1 MRRFRSLATFL
12 LAITLPSVVSA
23 HFIWLVPG
31 ADGEPAMVCFGEDA
45 ADQSVEFLPRLK
57 GMQVQTVGADGQ
69 VMPVELTWSKESL
82 TVPAPDKGQI
92 LLAAHDL
99 GVMDRGDSV
108 FRLKYY
114 AKAGPDV
121 SASAWKRA
129 GTKEHCALD
138 LVPLYRNGKVRVRVL
153 FDGQPAPEAEVKA
166 SGPNLDFEGQ
176 TNAKGMVTLPAVS
189 GGLYSIRARHIQ
201 DAGGE
206 LNGRTYGETRH
217 YVTVALKVP
226 HDTGATESDAKL
238 DDIPQPVTSFGAAVL
253 GDSVYMY
260 GGHMGGA
267 HSYSKAEQNNQLS
280 KLNLKTGKWATCAKG
295 PHLQGLALVP
305 SGNRLFRIGG
315 FTAENAEGE
324 DHRLVS
330 QSSVAA
336 WDETDGWTTF
346 PDLPEARSSHDA
358 AVLDGVIYVVGGW
371 KMADD
376 AETQWHTTAWKLDP
390 SAAKPRWRA
399 IANPG
404 FQRRAIAVA
413 AHHGKI
419 YVVGGM
425 DEESGPTTAVSVY
438 DPKQDS
444 WTDGPALQ
452 VVKEGVPQDRMSSGG
467 MSGFGAA
474 AFATGGAL
482 YVTTVQGVLQRLSD
496 DGSKWQVVK
505 TGLTP
510 RFFHRMIPVS
520 DQSFVIFGGSNM
532 SVGKFDAVELVNV
545 EEEK

>member
-1 MRRFRSLATFL
+1 MRKYAVLATFVFAL
-12 LAITLPSVVSA
+12 TLPSFVFA

-31 ADGEPAMVCFGEDA
+31 ADGEPTMVCFGEDA

-57 GMQVQTVGADGQ
+57 GMQVQTVASDGQ
-69 VMPVELTWSKESL
+69 ATPVELTWSKESL
-82 TVPAPDKGQI
+82 TMPSAGKGQI
-92 LLAAHDL
+92 LLATHDL
-99 GVMDRGDSV
+99 GVMDRADSV

-121 SASAWKRA
+121 TAAAWKKTRTA
-129 GTKEHCALD
+129 QHTALD
-138 LVPLYRNGKVRVRVL
+138 LVPLYRNGKVRIRVL
-153 FDGQPAPEAEVKA
+153 FAGQPAPDAQVKA

-176 TNAKGMVTLPAVS
+176 TNAKGMVTLPAAS
-189 GGLYSIRARHIQ
+189 GGLYSIRARHVQ
-201 DAGGE
+201 SAGGE
-206 LNGRTYGETRH
+206 LDGRTYGETRH

-226 HDTGATESDAKL
+226 RDTETADSAARL
-238 DDIPQPVTSFGAAVL
+238 DDIPEPVTSFGAAVL
-253 GDSVYMY
+253 GDAVYMY

-280 KLNLKTGKWATCAKG
+280 KLNLKTGKWATCVEG

-336 WDETDGWTTF
+336 WDEQSGWTTI

-371 KMADD
+371 KMAPDE
-376 AETQWHTTAWKLDP
+376 ETQWHTTAWKLDP
-390 SAAKPRWRA
+390 SAANPQWQA
-399 IANPG
+399 IADPG

-413 AHHGKI
+413 AHAGKI

-452 VVKEGVPQDRMSSGG
+452 VVKEGQDRMSSGG

-496 DGSKWQVVK
+496 DGSTWQVVK

-520 DQSFVIFGGSNM
+520 DHSFVVFGGSNM

-545 EEEK
+545 EDGK

>member
-1 MRRFRSLATFL
+1 MRKYAFLATFVFAL
-12 LAITLPSVVSA
+12 TLPSFVFA

-31 ADGEPAMVCFGEDA
+31 ADGEPTMVCFGEDA

-57 GMQVQTVGADGQ
+57 GMQVQTVGTDGAT
-69 VMPVELTWSKESL
+69 PVELTWSKESL
-82 TVPAPDKGQI
+82 TVPAAGKGRI
-92 LLAAHDL
+92 LVASHDL

-121 SASAWKRA
+121 TAAAWKKA
-129 GTKEHCALD
+129 GTGEHCVLD
-138 LVPLYRNGKVRVRVL
+138 LVPLYRKGKVRVRVL
-153 FDGQPAPEAEVKA
+153 FDGQPASKAQVKA

-201 DAGGE
+201 ADGGE
-206 LNGRTYGETRH
+206 LDGRTYGETRH
-217 YVTVALKVP
+217 YVTVALNVP
-226 HDTGATESDAKL
+226 GDTATTDAAAGL
-238 DDIPQPVTSFGAAVL
+238 DDIPEPVTSFGAAVL
-253 GDSVYMY
+253 GDAVYMY

-267 HSYSKAEQNNQLS
+267 HSYSKAEQNNKLS
-280 KLNLKTGKWATCAKG
+280 KLNLKSGKWTTCVEG

-336 WDETDGWTTF
+336 WDEQSGDWTAI

-371 KMADD
+371 KMAADE
-376 AETQWHTTAWKLDP
+376 ETQWHTTAWKLDP
-390 SAAKPRWRA
+390 TAAKPQWQA
-399 IANPG
+399 IADPG
-404 FQRRAIAVA
+404 FRRRAIAVA
-413 AHHGKI
+413 AHKGKI

-438 DPKQDS
+438 DPELNA

-496 DGSKWQVVK
+496 DGSTWQVVK

-520 DQSFVIFGGSNM
+520 DQSFVVFGGSNM
-532 SVGKFDAVELVNV
+532 STGKFDAVELVNV
-545 EEEK
+545 EAEK